1 MSASAGEGHPAPSK
15 QSARWWRATDRQ
27 YRAARRARGAT
38 DGGEPC
44 SICHAPLEDGS
55 QIAVTTCGHAF
66 HGACWSSF
74 VLSKTPSADS
84 GLENS
89 HLLAAAYLNAF
100 AGPPCPLCRAQ
111 FPMIHNM
118 ALRLADKKSAKVDR
132 DVARVDVD
140 TSLFI
145 ASRAW

>member
-1 MSASAGEGHPAPSK
+1 MLAPTVETGSCKHGSSIEARLASRAWGETP
-15 QSARWWRATDRQ
+15 
-27 YRAARRARGAT
+27 
-38 DGGEPC
+38 
-44 SICHAPLEDGS
+44 
-55 QIAVTTCGHAF
+55 CGHAF
-66 HGACWSSF
+66 HGACWSAY
-74 VLSKTPSADS
+74 VLSKTPSIDS
-84 GLENS
+84 GLDNG

-111 FPMIHNM
+111 FPMIHSM

-132 DVARVDVD
+132 DVARFDVD